1 LTRSYCNYQI
11 NKAAG
16 KKAKSGSGNT
26 ISAGHREQLNKLMNT
41 LKATH
46 PHFVRCIIPNEIKTG
61 GVLDAHLVLHQ
72 LHCNGVLEGIRIC
85 RKGFPSRV
93 PFADFVQRY
102 SILAPAG
109 VKANKENP
117 KKGAAEILKESGLS
131 DELYRIGL
139 TKVLVKAGVLGTL
152 EEQRDIAVSKILVML
167 QSYMRLYIMKKEFKK
182 LLVQKVALS
191 TLQRN
196 LKAYIGLRN
205 WPWWKLFTKM
215 KPLLGAAKR
224 AEEEAKRKAEE
235 EAAAAAEAKRIAEE
249 AKKREEML
257 KNIEATLLK
266 VEEEKKALSEE
277 RDKLAEKSE
286 KLERYY
292 YSIRNLKSSF
302 KIHKN

>member
-1 LTRSYCNYQI
+1 MS
-11 NKAAG
+11 
-16 KKAKSGSGNT
+16 
-26 ISAGHREQLNKLMNT
+26 T

-93 PFADFVQRY
+93 PYADFVQRY
-102 SILAPAG
+102 SILAPSG
-109 VKANKENP
+109 VKANKSDP

-131 DELYRIGL
+131 DELFRLGI

-167 QSYMRLYIMKKEFKK
+167 QSYMRLYIMKKDFKK
-182 LLVQKVALS
+182 MLVQKVALS

-205 WPWWKLFTKM
+205 WSWWKLFTKM

-224 AEEEAKRKAEE
+224 AEEEA
-235 EAAAAAEAKRIAEE
+235 AAKAAAEAEAKRVLEE
-249 AKKREEML
+249 AQKREAML
-257 KNIEATLLK
+257 KDVEAVNVKL
-266 VEEEKKALSEE
+266 VEEKNMLFSQLQVEKEE
-277 RDKLAEKSE
+277 REKLAEKSE
-286 KLERYY
+286 KMER
-292 YSIRNLKSSF
+292 
-302 KIHKN
+302 